1 MYKSFDVARSKP
13 EVNPTSAGGFTPPKA
28 LMFHAIYRNPGGEE
42 QSFANESKLL
52 KSIGYE
58 TVQCTTENSKIS
70 RGPWAAV
77 TAVFSPRVLV
87 DALRIIRSERPRRH
101 LREQSLAG
109 VLGFVARGLKSRRNS
124 YVAGGSELSPR
135 HTVSQVARRWHVHR
149 MRFHQILHELCPQRM
164 LRKQPTAEPCLLPE
178 RYGGQAERLWVEAA
192 QVRRNERDDSTS
204 GRRTTDQFWP
214 RRGSSELRI
223 RRK

>member
-1 MYKSFDVARSKP
+1 MHHREFQDLPGTVGGSHRSVQSSRTRRCVAHHP
-13 EVNPTSAGGFTPPKA
+13 FGA
-28 LMFHAIYRNPGGEE
+28 
-42 QSFANESKLL
+42 
-52 KSIGYE
+52 
-58 TVQCTTENSKIS
+58 
-70 RGPWAAV
+70 
-77 TAVFSPRVLV
+77 
-87 DALRIIRSERPRRH
+87 PRRH

-109 VLGFVARGLKSRRNS
+109 VLGFVARGRKSRRNS
-124 YVAGGSELSPR
+124 YVAGGSKLSPR

-178 RYGGQAERLWVEAA
+178 RYGGQAERLGVEAA

>member
-87 DALRIIRSERPRRH
+87 DALRIIRSERPDVIYVNNLWPAFSASLLVAARAAAIPTLQAVRNYRLATPSAK
-101 LREQSLAG
+101 LRADGTCTEC
-109 VLGFVARGLKSRRNS
+109 
-124 YVAGGSELSPR
+124 GSTKYFTS
-135 HTVSQVARRWHVHR
+135 
-149 MRFHQILHELCPQRM
+149 LCPQRM

>member
-87 DALRIIRSERPRRH
+87 DALRIIRSERPT
-101 LREQSLAG
+101 S
-109 VLGFVARGLKSRRNS
+109 
-124 YVAGGSELSPR
+124 
-135 HTVSQVARRWHVHR
+135 
-149 MRFHQILHELCPQRM
+149 
-164 LRKQPTAEPCLLPE
+164 
-178 RYGGQAERLWVEAA
+178 
-192 QVRRNERDDSTS
+192 ST
-204 GRRTTDQFWP
+204 
-214 RRGSSELRI
+214 
-223 RRK
+223 